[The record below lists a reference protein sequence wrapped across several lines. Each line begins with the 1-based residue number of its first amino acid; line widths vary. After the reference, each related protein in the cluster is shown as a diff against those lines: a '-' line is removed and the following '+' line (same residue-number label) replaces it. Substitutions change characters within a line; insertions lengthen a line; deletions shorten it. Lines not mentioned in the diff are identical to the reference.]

1 MKIEITGNDWNF
13 RKRQFDKL
21 YDTIDFILTEKSV
34 RLHLPFPEVMIQ
46 SIPSS
51 QLTSKEILEL
61 FSTIFQY
68 E

>member
-1 MKIEITGNDWNF
+1 MIEKGKLINF
-13 RKRQFDKL
+13 IIPEKW
-21 YDTIDFILTEKSV
+21 IDFIPTEKSV

-68 E
+68 Q

>member
-1 MKIEITGNDWNF
+1 MIEILKKG
-13 RKRQFDKL
+13 KL
-21 YDTIDFILTEKSV
+21 INSIIPEKWTDFILTEKSV

-61 FSTIFQY
+61 FLTIFQY
-68 E
+68 Q

>member
-1 MKIEITGNDWNF
+1 MEIIEIVEKG
-13 RKRQFDKL
+13 KL
-21 YDTIDFILTEKSV
+21 INSIILEKWIDFILTEKSV